1 MPQLSSLVQGYEG
14 LILDLD
20 GCLWVGG
27 RPVPGAAQAVD
38 AWKAAGRRLVFL
50 TNDPRSTPEEVV
62 RKLWS
67 HGVKA
72 SQDEVV
78 TSGVV
83 MQEYLGE
90 RFDGCDAVVVG
101 SEAMV
106 RHVRLA
112 GLRVIADQSLVPSA
126 DVVVLAGYPE
136 VNYTDLTWAV
146 RAAYEGA
153 TLVATG
159 RDRIVPSDDGVIP
172 GTGGIVAYVEYCSGA
187 EAVAVGKPGPDAW
200 RIARERLGVD
210 GPVLAVGDRL
220 DSDVGGAAAAGI
232 DGALVLTGV
241 SSREMANA
249 WDGARPV
256 AIADDLGALLLA

>member
-1 MPQLSSLVQGYEG
+1 MPLSTNVRDNTLE
-14 LILDLD
+14 LIALSKHYSADSI
-20 GCLWVGG
+20 
-27 RPVPGAAQAVD
+27 AVD
-38 AWKAAGRRLVFL
+38 SIDLKVPTNHYCCLLGPSGCGKTSTLRMVAG
-50 TNDPRSTPEEVV
+50 
-62 RKLWS
+62 
-67 HGVKA
+67 H
-72 SQDEVV
+72 EVV

-112 GLRVIADQSLVPSA
+112 GLRVIADEKRVPSA

-136 VNYTDLTWAV
+136 VSYTDLTWAV
-146 RAAYEGA
+146 RAAYAGA
-153 TLVATG
+153 TVVATG

-200 RIARERLGVD
+200 RIAQERLGVD

-220 DSDVGGAAAAGI
+220 DSDIGGAAAAGI

-241 SSREMANA
+241 STSEMADA
-249 WDGARPV
+249 WDGPAPV
-256 AIADDLGALLLA
+256 GVADDLSALLLA